1 MRLLGWVFRTIVDG
15 VVAFLITWLIQVFAK
30 LGLNFGIFG
39 NLSMFV
45 SYIINSG
52 VIMCAIMVLIFLMI
66 AHRPRLY

>member
-15 VVAFLITWLIQVFAK
+15 VVAFLITWLIDVFAK

-39 NLSMFV
+39 GLSTFI

-52 VIMCAIMVLIFLMI
+52 VIMFAIMVLIFLMI

>member
-1 MRLLGWVFRTIVDG
+1 MRLLSWIFGTIIDG

-52 VIMCAIMVLIFLMI
+52 IIMFAIMVLIFLML
-66 AHRPRLY
+66 AHRPRVY

>member
-1 MRLLGWVFRTIVDG
+1 MRLLSWVFRTIVDG
-15 VVAFLITWLIQVFAK
+15 VVAFLITWLIYVFAN

-39 NLSMFV
+39 GLSIFI

-52 VIMCAIMVLIFLMI
+52 VIMFAIMVLIFLMI

>member
-15 VVAFLITWLIQVFAK
+15 VVAFLITWLIQVFAN

-39 NLSMFV
+39 GLSMFV
-45 SYIINSG
+45 NYVINSG
-52 VIMCAIMVLIFLMI
+52 VIMFAIMVLIFLML

>member
-1 MRLLGWVFRTIVDG
+1 MRLLGWVFRTTVDG
-15 VVAFLITWLIQVFAK
+15 VVAFLITWLIQVFAN

-45 SYIINSG
+45 NYVINSG
-52 VIMCAIMVLIFLMI
+52 VIMCAIMVLIFLML